1 MDLLGFIVD
10 LVAKILQALGVEIN
24 YETFTTLMNLLNGLY
39 EALPNWLKPIA
50 QAILRPLLD
59 ALMSALG

>member
-1 MDLLGFIVD
+1 M
-10 LVAKILQALGVEIN
+10 AKILQALGVEIN